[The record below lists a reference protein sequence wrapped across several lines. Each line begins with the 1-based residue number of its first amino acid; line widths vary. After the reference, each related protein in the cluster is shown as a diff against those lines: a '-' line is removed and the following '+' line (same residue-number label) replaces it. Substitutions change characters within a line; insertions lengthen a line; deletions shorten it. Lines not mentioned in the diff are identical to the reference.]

1 MNSKVSNLI
10 LALKELTEQKFK
22 RVVRGGKTVRKLQ
35 CRPGFKASKG
45 RCVRITPQE
54 QRKRKIGQR
63 SGARKRKATRARS
76 IQKRARSM
84 RRRTWK

>member
-1 MNSKVSNLI
+1 MSVSDLTI
-10 LALKELTEQKFK
+10 ELKDLSEQKFK

-35 CRPGFKASKG
+35 CRPGYKASKG

-63 SGARKRKATRARS
+63 MGARKRKATRAKS
-76 IQKRARSM
+76 VMKRARSM

>member
-1 MNSKVSNLI
+1 MKITNLI
-10 LALKELTEQKFK
+10 ILLEKLTEQKFR
-22 RVVRGGKTVRKLQ
+22 RVVRKGKAVRKLT
-35 CRPGFKASKG
+35 CRPGYKASKG

-54 QRKRKIGQR
+54 QRKRKLGQR
-63 SGARKRKATRARS
+63 MGARKRKATRARS